1 MSISTS
7 TPSTQYQGQTT
18 TITDQ
23 RASDKQPSNR
33 YSLLKGSAVLCGFAL
48 SALASHRGILSN
60 HNDYSESDRYFAVF
74 LSAIAGGSAT
84 AFALEVISALFGSNK
99 V

>member
-7 TPSTQYQGQTT
+7 TQSQGQTT
-18 TITDQ
+18 TSRAQ
-23 RASDKQPSNR
+23 FRASDKQPSSR

-48 SALASHRGILSN
+48 SALASQQATMRSSYS
-60 HNDYSESDRYFAVF
+60 YSESEHYFAVF
-74 LSAIAGGSAT
+74 LSAIAGGSVT